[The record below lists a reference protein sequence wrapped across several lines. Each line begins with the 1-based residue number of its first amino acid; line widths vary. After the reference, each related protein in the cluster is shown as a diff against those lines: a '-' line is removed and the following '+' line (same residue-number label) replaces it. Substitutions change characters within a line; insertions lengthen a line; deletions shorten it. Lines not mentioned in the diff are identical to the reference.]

1 MSVDMTSFARAGD
14 AYEWGPI
21 GDTIKGEII
30 QIKPP
35 QERENYGKTGTETV
49 MVITIRQA
57 DGEEAAIY
65 PRLVPYS
72 SMGGAIADAVAA
84 HGGKLEEGGKLAV
97 QYQSDLDVGKG
108 NSMHVYTCAYAP
120 PAKSVTL
127 DVTEIPTLAQ
137 APVAVPES
145 VQPASV
151 EDLLDF

>member
-35 QERENYGKTGTETV
+35 EERENYGKTGMETV

-57 DGEEAAIY
+57 DGEAAAIY

-72 SMGGAIADAVAA
+72 SMGGAIADAVAQ

-97 QYQSDLDVGKG
+97 QYQSDLDTGKG
-108 NSMHVYTCAYAP
+108 QPARIFVAQYAP
-120 PAKSVTL
+120 PVKSVL
-127 DVTEIPTLAQ
+127 LESVAEPVQ
-137 APVAVPES
+137 APVVTEPA
-145 VQPASV
+145 QPAPAD
-151 EDLLDF
+151 DLLDF